1 MPVLKW
7 TYCISKIVYALSH
20 RCRSQTLGKLGLPA
34 NSPEADGVFQ
44 TWQQQCL
51 CLHVLTHEV
60 SVPSLWNWKGFCG
73 FQLIEYDRSDMMWLL
88 RLTEMLV
95 LGALSCHANST
106 VWDHVAVK
114 KLKLAPAGRS
124 CRESLKLQKRG
135 LSRHLLLQEPS
146 PHCWRSSH
154 CVQLPQTGM

>member
-1 MPVLKW
+1 MLYPTDVEVRLW
-7 TYCISKIVYALSH
+7 ANLAYRQTALRQMVFSKHDSSSVSV
-20 RCRSQTLGKLGLPA
+20 S
-34 NSPEADGVFQ
+34 
-44 TWQQQCL
+44 
-51 CLHVLTHEV
+51 HVLTHEV